1 MSVISASGEIPLRRP
16 NSKVSVVRPLL
27 SAGQLAQILLAMEE
41 VRPHGEV
48 HLVIREG
55 ELRFL
60 RLVRSIAIRPEDD
73 QAG

>member
-1 MSVISASGEIPLRRP
+1 MSAMSVSGEIPLRRP
-16 NSKVSVVRPLL
+16 NSKASAVRPLL
-27 SAGQLAQILLAMEE
+27 SSGQLAQILLAMNE
-41 VRPHGEV
+41 VGPHGEV

-60 RLVRSIAIRPEDD
+60 RLVRSIAIRPEDE

>member
-1 MSVISASGEIPLRRP
+1 MSAISVSSDIPLRQPDSRRP
-16 NSKVSVVRPLL
+16 AVRPLL

-60 RLVRSIAIRPEDD
+60 RLVRSIAVRPEDD
-73 QAG
+73 RPG